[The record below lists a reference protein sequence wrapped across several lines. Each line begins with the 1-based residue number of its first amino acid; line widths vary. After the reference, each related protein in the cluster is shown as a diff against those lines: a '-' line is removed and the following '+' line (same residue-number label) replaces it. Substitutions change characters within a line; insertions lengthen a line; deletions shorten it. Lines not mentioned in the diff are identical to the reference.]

1 MAECVLC
8 KNEEGIV
15 PLYKSERKKAF
26 VCKDCMKDPDNL
38 FRLARDKDPSAYER
52 YREEFIEDFSESEY
66 VNEIVSQADREW
78 QETFARPAEEPA
90 PEYDTEDFADEDAE
104 AEVETY
110 VSDAEAEPPVGNAVP
125 AGSFQAE
132 AFYPFKLHLCTVL
145 GLIAL
150 FTSALGLIPSFIA
163 HQMACELPDSFS
175 PVDVRRARQISQAA
189 LIINAL
195 EVLAGIII
203 GIVILADTL

>member
-26 VCKDCMKDPDNL
+26 VCKDCMKDLDNL

-90 PEYDTEDFADEDAE
+90 PEYDTEDFAD
-104 AEVETY
+104 
-110 VSDAEAEPPVGNAVP
+110 
-125 AGSFQAE
+125 
-132 AFYPFKLHLCTVL
+132 
-145 GLIAL
+145 
-150 FTSALGLIPSFIA
+150 
-163 HQMACELPDSFS
+163 HQRP
-175 PVDVRRARQISQAA
+175 
-189 LIINAL
+189 
-195 EVLAGIII
+195 
-203 GIVILADTL
+203 